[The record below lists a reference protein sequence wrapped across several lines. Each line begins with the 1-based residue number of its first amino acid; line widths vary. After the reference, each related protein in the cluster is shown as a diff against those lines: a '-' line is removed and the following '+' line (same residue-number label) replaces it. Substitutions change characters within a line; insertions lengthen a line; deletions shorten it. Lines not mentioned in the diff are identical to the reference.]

1 MENARVNF
9 TNSSADGFGNVTWS
23 LGPGHHHHQEKQ
35 QESGDEEGM
44 DLTQIIVPAVF
55 GVIFLLGVLGNT
67 LVLVVLLCRK
77 SRRVQRNTTNTF
89 ILNLSV
95 ADLTFLM
102 VCVPFQSTI
111 YVLPTWVFGAFLC
124 KAVHYFVTVFMLV
137 SIFTLAAMSV
147 ERYIAVVHS
156 HRSPVLRTTRNA
168 LAGVAVIWA
177 LSVVAAIPC
186 AQNRMLVDGVNYS
199 HPGQFFC
206 WEAEASKRRAYI
218 TAIFIFGYLLPLLL
232 ISCCYVSVLTHLQRK
247 VRNIS
252 KKSQRSK
259 KKTAQTVL
267 VVVAVFCISWLPHHV
282 IHMWVLYGS
291 FPLTSASFAFRI
303 VSHCLSY
310 GNSCANPI
318 IYAFLSEN
326 FRKAYRQVFSCQLP
340 VSSSLKAKSTRIRLE
355 NFSSTHTCT
364 TSPY

>member
-232 ISCCYVSVLTHLQRK
+232 ISCCYVS
-247 VRNIS
+247 
-252 KKSQRSK
+252 
-259 KKTAQTVL
+259 TAQTVL